1 MNIKNIK
8 MAKKEKDIIKS
19 NVLIA
24 TFMDWEID
32 NSFPDK
38 DRVYRN
44 RSTIEL
50 DSTFKY
56 NKSWD
61 ALMPVIEKIQEL
73 GYITTISS
81 NGAGMRICDPKDRS
95 GGLQNVIPTKWG
107 FPKDF
112 FRITYDMV
120 VEFIEWYN
128 EKELMVEGK

>member
-1 MNIKNIK
+1 
-8 MAKKEKDIIKS
+8 MAKKEKDITKS

-81 NGAGMRICDPKDRS
+81 NGAAMRICDPKDRS

-107 FPKDF
+107 FAKDF

-128 EKELMVEGK
+128 EKETIVGTSTII